1 MQLFVMI
8 EFGHIEL
15 FCVPGC
21 KIHLVGSA
29 NRRHETDYLNT
40 EQNDEATKAE
50 EEEEEK
56 WNKERYI

>member
-56 WNKERYI
+56 